1 MSKWWAWSC
10 FFDIFLKQESESNY
24 VGMEHR
30 QILEIFVFL
39 DAKQEKPYQKHIW
52 NNQPVSAIILRNSMP
67 LMDSDT
73 CPAEEPMVVSGF
85 DIPTNSLEP
94 NSQWLNR
101 VKSCEI
107 KSNHVKSTC
116 LTPQISTQFSASSTK
131 RCTFSAIFS
140 PSRLTTSTTIDPSS
154 TFGAGYAM
162 AFFRGASA
170 QTIARS
176 RGKKPAAKRGSNGMI
191 GR

>member
-1 MSKWWAWSC
+1 M
-10 FFDIFLKQESESNY
+10 
-24 VGMEHR
+24 
-30 QILEIFVFL
+30 
-39 DAKQEKPYQKHIW
+39 
-52 NNQPVSAIILRNSMP
+52 SAIILRNSMP

-116 LTPQISTQFSASSTK
+116 LTPQISTQFSASSKTLHLQ
-131 RCTFSAIFS
+131 CDLFTFQTHHLHHNGSLLHVRSWIRHGVFPRRQCS
-140 PSRLTTSTTIDPSS
+140 GDRRISRKKTSCKDGVKWNDREIT
-154 TFGAGYAM
+154 
-162 AFFRGASA
+162 
-170 QTIARS
+170 
-176 RGKKPAAKRGSNGMI
+176 NE
-191 GR
+191 